1 MKQYL
6 PSLLIFSVFAAVAVI
21 LWQTLDNLF
30 YLVNFLYIG
39 TAVSLGSFLYVR
51 KYRHARRIVQLF
63 VGLYMLVYLG
73 LICWENMQILR
84 YADNTTLMAESK
96 ETEEPLDKSERRE

>member
-6 PSLLIFSVFAAVAVI
+6 PSFLIFSVFAAVAVI

-73 LICWENMQILR
+73 LSAGRICRLR
-84 YADNTTLMAESK
+84 ASGTICSLVSLM
-96 ETEEPLDKSERRE
+96 PR

>member
-39 TAVSLGSFLYVR
+39 TAVSLGSFLYSR
-51 KYRHARRIVQLF
+51 QGTR
-63 VGLYMLVYLG
+63 
-73 LICWENMQILR
+73 CC
-84 YADNTTLMAESK
+84 
-96 ETEEPLDKSERRE
+96 